1 MPELWNGITKETTF
15 NGKPL
20 GDRMGRVTFKPFQ
33 KILMVRYI
41 VRYGLIPA
49 TAKSGGSPAE
59 LFAAMGS
66 VGPLHARYIH
76 HKILDAVERR
86 ARQLWYDHR
95 YQPSH
100 VGTTKLGQGAVVE
113 EWRYPEFMQK
123 WLDEDW
129 DGNQDVPDENDSN
142 DDAIAV
148 NGDGQK
154 EDPVARGSGNIT
166 PPPTPSRSPP
176 RQDIPPPQD
185 PFRAPPPL
193 SVIPRHPSGA
203 PPANSARF
211 LAEEMDIDPPPTPIR
226 RTQPPFVLPWQP
238 PRVTPASPQRR
249 VPPPPMPIRTPPP
262 SPSAH
267 ETPIQRSTISV
278 YYSRLHQLHVARGA
292 LHGLFLRHFRGEP
305 LRDGIQRAVMRIDEM
320 TDELIEMQW
329 MVLAEYGRA
338 SLAARTAVLDV
349 WGPYF
354 VMQRSNHNCKPRH
367 SPPGSRNSSTSRKK
381 HGRDGDK
388 TQRPR
393 WSVLFVVHVIVV
405 VLVLGVIYCRRTGA
419 DPAPEPPKPSP
430 VPDPELVRICNHH
443 HKIYNLQPHYTENLD
458 LFEVLG
464 LDGRS
469 PVFGAGKRNGRATAQ
484 DDTRAADVIQDAMMV
499 QVERNLDGKRGRDS
513 NGNSRAAAALR
524 RIIVDTGLLLQNATI
539 RKLYIDGFMPVKE
552 KSRNRGSEK
561 WLGAV
566 CNSF

>member
-148 NGDGQK
+148 NGDGQQ
-154 EDPVARGSGNIT
+154 EDPVARDSGHIT

-176 RQDIPPPQD
+176 CQDNPPPQD

-193 SVIPRHPSGA
+193 SVVPRHPS
-203 PPANSARF
+203 
-211 LAEEMDIDPPPTPIR
+211 
-226 RTQPPFVLPWQP
+226 
-238 PRVTPASPQRR
+238 ASPARPQQQRISLG
-249 VPPPPMPIRTPPP
+249 PPPPARQLSTPGPV
-262 SPSAH
+262 AL
-267 ETPIQRSTISV
+267 ETPIQRSTTSV

-329 MVLAEYGRA
+329 TVLAEYGRA
-338 SLAARTAVLDV
+338 SLAARTVVLGRVLDESVRQAILRLDV
-349 WGPYF
+349 WGRELEGPAL
-354 VMQRSNHNCKPRH
+354 S
-367 SPPGSRNSSTSRKK
+367 
-381 HGRDGDK
+381 
-388 TQRPR
+388 
-393 WSVLFVVHVIVV
+393 LIV
-405 VLVLGVIYCRRTGA
+405 
-419 DPAPEPPKPSP
+419 
-430 VPDPELVRICNHH
+430 
-443 HKIYNLQPHYTENLD
+443 
-458 LFEVLG
+458 
-464 LDGRS
+464 
-469 PVFGAGKRNGRATAQ
+469 
-484 DDTRAADVIQDAMMV
+484 
-499 QVERNLDGKRGRDS
+499 
-513 NGNSRAAAALR
+513 
-524 RIIVDTGLLLQNATI
+524 
-539 RKLYIDGFMPVKE
+539 
-552 KSRNRGSEK
+552 
-561 WLGAV
+561 
-566 CNSF
+566 

>member
-176 RQDIPPPQD
+176 RQDTPPPQD

-193 SVIPRHPSGA
+193 SVIPRHPS
-203 PPANSARF
+203 
-211 LAEEMDIDPPPTPIR
+211 
-226 RTQPPFVLPWQP
+226 
-238 PRVTPASPQRR
+238 ASPARPQQQRISLG
-249 VPPPPMPIRTPPP
+249 PPPPARQLSAPR
-262 SPSAH
+262 PSAH

-329 MVLAEYGRA
+329 MVLAE
-338 SLAARTAVLDV
+338 
-349 WGPYF
+349 
-354 VMQRSNHNCKPRH
+354 H

-393 WSVLFVVHVIVV
+393 WSVLPVVHVIVV

-430 VPDPELVRICNHH
+430 VPDPELVRICSHH

-513 NGNSRAAAALR
+513 NGNSRTAAALR

-566 CNSF
+566 CNNF